1 MVSVKKK
8 GDNIGKKYSE
18 RIKKGII
25 LDIHIL
31 HACIWK
37 AGESPIKEV
46 VIQTPNIETMTQKL
60 APINNQKYKLGN
72 YQ

>member
-1 MVSVKKK
+1 M
-8 GDNIGKKYSE
+8 
-18 RIKKGII
+18 

-31 HACIWK
+31 HACIRK
-37 AGESPIKEV
+37 AGESPIKKV

-60 APINNQKYKLGN
+60 APINSQKCKLGN